1 MKTLL
6 REPLVHFVLMGGV
19 LFLVFGLSSGR
30 GGVQVGRVGQ
40 TSGRIVVTPGNISQ
54 LAAGFERSWKR
65 APSESELK
73 GLIEDYV
80 RDEVYYREA
89 LAMGLDRED
98 GVIRRRLRQK
108 LEFLTEDLGALD
120 PPSEET
126 LQRFL
131 DEHADEFR
139 AEPLIAFRQVYVDS
153 GRRGATALEHAQ
165 RVLADLRAGAPSATL
180 GDPMLLAPELGLSRL
195 TKVAARF
202 GDDFAEALR
211 EVPLGVWHGPIR
223 SSYGLH
229 LVEVIERVAGYSPD
243 LDEVRDAVQREWLAA
258 RKTEIKEQVY
268 RKFRQHYSVTIQRPT
283 VATPAPR

>member
-6 REPLVHFVLMGGV
+6 REPLVHFVVMGAV

-30 GGVQVGRVGQ
+30 GGMQVGRAGQ

-65 APSESELK
+65 APSESELE

-98 GVIRRRLRQK
+98 AVIRRRLRQK
-108 LEFLTEDLGALD
+108 LEFLSEDLEALD
-120 PPSEET
+120 PPTDKT
-126 LQRFL
+126 LQSFL

-139 AEPLIAFRQVYVDS
+139 VEPLIAFRQVYVDS
-153 GRRGATALEHAQ
+153 DRRGGAALEHAR

-202 GDDFAEALR
+202 GDDFAEALL
-211 EVPLGVWHGPIR
+211 EVPLGVWQGPVR

-243 LDEVRDAVQREWLAA
+243 LGEVREAVQREWLAA
-258 RKTEIKEQVY
+258 RKAEIKEQVY
-268 RKFRQHYSVTIQRPT
+268 RKFRQHYSITIQRP
-283 VATPAPR
+283 VAAIPTSR